1 MMILSNTIALF
12 RSNSDD
18 ESGSGSASGSGSG
31 SSSTSSSSSSSSQS
45 GSSDSGSGSD
55 SGSQSDSD
63 TEKSKEKM
71 EPSNK
76 SNIDGAEVNMNNRQ
90 IYISHLKRSKFSGL
104 PRVTLTHSGH
114 CPHWLQFWKSN
125 PSILAVQRS
134 AMLRK
139 QQLQQQKQRPTS
151 KSGSDEVS
159 FQQVFPLLVRESL
172 DSTFT
177 SFHPRWSVLGVF
189 QQ

>member
-1 MMILSNTIALF
+1 MILSNNIALF

-76 SNIDGAEVNMNNRQ
+76 SNIDGAEVNM
-90 IYISHLKRSKFSGL
+90 
-104 PRVTLTHSGH
+104 
-114 CPHWLQFWKSN
+114 SN
-125 PSILAVQRS
+125 
-134 AMLRK
+134 K
-139 QQLQQQKQRPTS
+139 QMFIPP
-151 KSGSDEVS
+151 GA
-159 FQQVFPLLVRESL
+159 QQVFRVGLLHTDPPWTLSSL
-172 DSTFT
+172 VA
-177 SFHPRWSVLGVF
+177 VLEV
-189 QQ
+189 